1 MKHLPFLCSL
11 LALHST
17 SLAQTTKQTVENGR
31 LRVQIDS
38 ADGSFV
44 VVDKRIGHTWA
55 SAKPTALKTPELP
68 VPRVPKVLSIDGD
81 LGDWGKAAE
90 VRLTPDMVGDAKR
103 VTGVGDLSATVR
115 LCWAEGA
122 LYLGAE
128 VQDEKIQFAKS
139 DEDRWWFWD
148 SIEFWVGASQCALRL
163 NDEKVTFWCRKSKV
177 QGLEAKVRRTT
188 QGYVVEA
195 RVPMV
200 GLAGTLS
207 VGKRFRFA
215 VGINDSDAAGGKRE
229 GQLYYPDTW
238 RHSRPQTFALVVL
251 GDAKGTAP
259 RRPEPVPTSPI
270 SNVQPLEGG
279 RTGMRFTSNCRTS
292 TGQTVTALMTLC
304 IEEPADLVIDV
315 DLPNRDLKLSRFQ
328 LLPPLPGAG
337 PDAVILWPA
346 QNDGLA
352 VPVTELS
359 WNGRWSGLGTRD
371 QPWVGLIDGDK
382 GYLIIGDTP
391 DDLEV
396 RLRPVRISGRG
407 LLAPHAFCAGSK
419 GTFRYARRLRYSFI
433 DNGGI
438 VGAAKRFRA
447 YAKARGLLRTLKE
460 KMKARPAVALLAG
473 APDIWGNASLQ
484 FILQARTAGMDRAI
498 INGSTKPE
506 DMETIKSLGYLISK
520 YDNYEDCM
528 VGHQASHYADVKVP
542 DDCPL
547 LANGKRMKGWL
558 TFDKKKQFMKRCSVK
573 QVEVARRWIP
583 KDLAKYPYNA
593 RFLDVTTATGLREC
607 YDPNHGCTR
616 AQDREAKRALAKYVG
631 EELGLVLG
639 GEHGRWWGADLFDYW
654 EGMQSGGA
662 YSWPAG
668 HVGKALPEKRE
679 DIGRRYL
686 EWGLGH
692 RVRVPLWELVFGD
705 CVVCTWY
712 WGDSTGH
719 LYNVA
724 PELAAKKDAF
734 NILYATVP
742 LYWVSRPFS
751 FNWNDPE
758 LRARLL
764 ESYRNTCKLHEVIG
778 FEEMTSFEYVTPER
792 DVQRTR
798 FADGTVVTVNFGDE
812 PYALTDQGQTYQLP
826 QFGFLAR
833 GPRIFQYR
841 ALAQGRALTEIRKD
855 NYIFCDGAGQVHD
868 FGAATTDG
876 RVTLRQRTEGLFINV
891 EKSTAPVLL
900 HLAKC
905 VDNWQDRYVRLFA
918 LNEVGKPSF
927 AKAHEKRG
935 DTVTIDGDGAYW
947 LIYGEAGA
955 KPDFAVSRRDVKLTP
970 AAPKQGDQVLVSVR
984 LHNAGGPTGRVT
996 LAVYMDTVGRDGL
1009 VAEEHVD
1016 MGKAAAKTV
1025 DFRLNATEYD
1035 GLHSLIVVADAN
1047 NEVEEVVERDN
1058 RVEVPISIAAD
1069 WDRWPHHV
1077 DMAVTTDVGLDDW
1090 PVSADVDLSQHLK
1103 EAALEAASVRVAE
1116 VADDGALRPT
1126 ICQWEPSMGSKG
1138 TVWWTVPGQL
1148 KPNAPRQ
1155 FRLLFAPRGHARFRA
1170 RKGGWW
1176 DEDAQEVVA
1185 PHYRAGFVDGAI
1197 RSMRLRYPGAP
1208 TDSFLRIIAASS
1220 QATKWSE
1227 PEGKV
1232 TSLEVR
1238 QDGPVRCVV
1247 HVGKDLPADH
1257 HYEKTYEFY
1266 PSHFVVTVDVN
1277 KPLIYSRAFY
1287 NGVSELLDD
1296 KGHRATID
1304 GKGDGEGITGRNPN
1318 PQWYQ
1323 VKGEGWAQSCVAL
1336 TPFANISYWDPGGG
1350 QVGFNDASK
1359 MPCRVGYVM
1368 HAKPTDERFGAED
1381 AARLRAKV
1389 EVTVA
1394 TR

>member
-1 MKHLPFLCSL
+1 MKHLPLLCTL
-11 LALHST
+11 LALYGT
-17 SLAQTTKQTVENGR
+17 SLAQTTTHTIENES

-38 ADGSFV
+38 ADGSLV
-44 VVDKRIGHTWA
+44 VADKRINHTWA
-55 SAKPTALKTPELP
+55 SAKPATVRAPELP
-68 VPRVPKVLSIDGD
+68 VPQAQKALSIDGD
-81 LGDWGKAAE
+81 LGDWSKAAGI
-90 VRLTPDMVGDAKR
+90 RLTPDMVGDAKQ
-103 VTGVGDLSATVR
+103 VASAGDLSATVQ

-128 VQDEKIQFAKS
+128 VQDEKIQFARPN
-139 DEDRWWFWD
+139 EDRWWYWD
-148 SIEFWVGASQCALRL
+148 SIEFWVGGSQCALRL
-163 NDEKVTFWCRKSKV
+163 SDEKVTFWCRKSKV
-177 QGLEAKVRRTT
+177 QGVAAKVRRTT

-195 RVPMV
+195 RVPMTA
-200 GLAGTLS
+200 LAGRLS
-207 VGKRFRFA
+207 AGKRFRFA
-215 VGINDSDAAGGKRE
+215 VGINDSDATGGKRE
-229 GQLYYPDTW
+229 GQIYYPRTW
-238 RHSRPQTFALVVL
+238 RHSTPNTFALAVL
-251 GDAKGTAP
+251 GDAKGVAP
-259 RRPEPVPTSPI
+259 SIDKEASRPPFHD
-270 SNVQPLEGG
+270 VQPLRDG
-279 RTGMRFTSNCRTS
+279 RTGLRFASACRTS
-292 TGQTVTALMTLC
+292 TGQTVTALMTLSV
-304 IEEPADLVIDV
+304 EEPADLVIDV
-315 DLPNRDLKLSRFQ
+315 DLPDRDLNLSRFQ
-328 LLPPLPGAG
+328 VLPPLPGGG

-352 VPVTELS
+352 VPVTERS

-396 RLRPVRISGRG
+396 RLRTVKIGGKG
-407 LLAPHAFCAGSK
+407 LLAPYAFCAGSK
-419 GTFRYARRLRYSFI
+419 GTFRYARRLRYSFV
-433 DNGGI
+433 DRGGI
-438 VGAAKRFRA
+438 VGGAKRFRA
-447 YAKARGLLRTLKE
+447 YAKARGMLRTLKE
-460 KMKARPAVALLAG
+460 KMKARPAVARLAG

-484 FILQARTAGMDRAI
+484 FILRARTAGMDRAI

-528 VGHQASHYADVKVP
+528 KDHRASHYADVKVP

-547 LANGKRMKGWL
+547 LANGKRMRGWL

-573 QVEVARRWIP
+573 QPEVARRWIP

-631 EELGLVLG
+631 DELGLVLG

-751 FNWNDPE
+751 FNWSEPE

-778 FEEMTSFEYVTPER
+778 FEEMTSFEYVTPDR

-812 PYALTDQGQTYQLP
+812 PDALTDRGHTYRLP
-826 QFGFLAR
+826 QFGFHVR
-833 GPRIFQYR
+833 GPRIFQYK
-841 ALAQGRALTEIRKD
+841 ALVGGRALTEIRKD
-855 NYIFCDGAGQVHD
+855 NYVFCDGAGQAHD
-868 FGAATTDG
+868 FEAVKTDG
-876 RVTLRQRTEGLFINV
+876 RVTLRRRAEGLFINV
-891 EKSTAPVLL
+891 EKSTAPVVL

-905 VDNWQDRYVRLFA
+905 VDNWQDRYVRLFE
-918 LNEVGKPSF
+918 LNEIGRPSG
-927 AKAHEKRG
+927 AKAHGKRG
-935 DTVTIDGDGAYW
+935 DTITIDGDGVYW

-955 KPDFAVSRRDVKLTP
+955 EPDFAVSSQDVKLSP
-970 AAPKQGDQVLVSVR
+970 VAPKQGDQVVVSVR

-996 LAVYMDTVGRDGL
+996 LAAYLDAVSQDAL
-1009 VAEEHVD
+1009 VAEKHVD
-1016 MGKAAAKTV
+1016 MAGALVKTV
-1025 DFRLNATEYD
+1025 DFQLNAAEYD
-1035 GLHSLIVVADAN
+1035 GLHSLIVVADPKD
-1047 NEVEEVVERDN
+1047 EVGEVVEKDN
-1058 RVEVPISIAAD
+1058 RAEVPITIAAD
-1069 WDRWPHHV
+1069 WERWPHHV
-1077 DMAVTTDVGLDDW
+1077 DLDVTTDVALNDW
-1090 PVSADVDLSQHLK
+1090 PVSTDVDLSQYLK
-1103 EAALEAASVRVAE
+1103 GTPLDAASVRVAE
-1116 VADDGALRPT
+1116 AAEDGSPRPT
-1126 ICQWEPSMGSKG
+1126 VCQWEPSTGAKG
-1138 TVWWTVPGQL
+1138 TVWWIVPGQL
-1148 KPNAPRQ
+1148 KPSARRR
-1155 FRLLFAPRGHARFRA
+1155 FRLLFAPEGYARFHA

-1176 DEDAQEVVA
+1176 DEDGQEVVA
-1185 PHYRAGFVDGAI
+1185 PHYRAGFVEGAI

-1227 PEGKV
+1227 PEGEV
-1232 TSLEVR
+1232 TALEVR
-1238 QDGPVRCVV
+1238 QNGPVRCVV

-1266 PSHFVVTVDVN
+1266 PSHFVVTIDVN

-1287 NGVSELLDD
+1287 HGVSQFLDD

-1304 GKGDGEGITGRNPN
+1304 GKGDGEGIAGRNPN

-1323 VKGEGWAQSCVAL
+1323 VTGEGWAQSCVAL

-1350 QVGFNDASK
+1350 QVGFNGAKS
-1359 MPCRVGYVM
+1359 MPCRVGYAM
-1368 HAKPTDERFGAED
+1368 HAMPKAERFGEMD
-1381 AARLRAKV
+1381 AAKLKANVR
-1389 EVTVA
+1389 VA
-1394 TR
+1394 VAMR